1 MSEKLVISYPIDH
14 LPNQVVGHQ
23 ICLNNIGR
31 ANALVPELISALAA
45 ALDEAE
51 NAQAKLIILCANG
64 KHFSTGGDIQRFSA
78 ACANGNGEDYA
89 RNLVSQLQAVVL
101 KMLSMPAII
110 IVGAQGAITGGS
122 CGLFFAA
129 DIGVLDRTSFIQ
141 PFYREVGFAPD
152 GGWTALLPEIIGP
165 KHAAAILHQNLQ
177 IDANQAVQMGIA
189 QHIAEHEDVTAK
201 AHAIALELAS
211 VPNIAAL
218 IAAKQLI
225 WTKDRLSVVEAG
237 LDAETQAFIDLFNQ
251 PHMPTTLDNF
261 RPSRA
266 G

>member
-1 MSEKLVISYPIDH
+1 MSEKLVISYPIEP

-78 ACANGNGEDYA
+78 ACANGNGESYA

-122 CGLFFAA
+122 CGLLFAA

-165 KHAAAILHQNLQ
+165 KNTAAILHQNLQ

-189 QHIAEHEDVTAK
+189 QHIAEHEELRHNFKGFRDK
-201 AHAIALELAS
+201 LDDYNIDIKDKIALFFYNWLTKHILTSDMEYKS
-211 VPNIAAL
+211 YAL
-218 IAAKQLI
+218 SIEEESFVQ
-225 WTKDRLSVVEAG
+225 
-237 LDAETQAFIDLFNQ
+237 
-251 PHMPTTLDNF
+251 
-261 RPSRA
+261 
-266 G
+266 